1 MEELFIGEEVPK
13 SKIKLYANKYFG
25 NLAGYAQQYLFYYG
39 RENNIGKERKKRIKQ
54 NNYAYI

>member
-39 RENNIGKERKKRIKQ
+39 RENNIGKERKKENK
-54 NNYAYI
+54 AK